1 METNPSPP
9 NKNQEGDRD
18 QDTTAQRQ
26 LSGAGMGKAD
36 LSPAGTA
43 SLPGRQAFQA
53 GTRQVPAGGSRVRPT
68 GRTPE
73 TPAPAARHPDRGA
86 DVSAAGRDRGTQ
98 RHQKEESLRNI

>member
-26 LSGAGMGKAD
+26 LSGAGMGKED

-53 GTRQVPAGGSRVRPT
+53 GTRQVPAGGSESDRQGELQRLQRPPPDTQTEVRM
-68 GRTPE
+68 
-73 TPAPAARHPDRGA
+73 
-86 DVSAAGRDRGTQ
+86 
-98 RHQKEESLRNI
+98 